1 MNRTEAFSGSKA
13 EDNVSKET
21 KKLLMHMQRHNIM
34 IQVDTGA
41 RFNRDSFQTTKT
53 SEITFLHV

>member
-1 MNRTEAFSGSKA
+1 MNRTEAFSDSKA

-21 KKLLMHMQRHNIM
+21 KRLLMQRHNIV